1 MSDENIEKKFE
12 ELLNS
17 LSEEERKNLEQRLEG
32 LDERTRD
39 FFKTYVVI
47 AKEFE
52 EFEKQ
57 EKDTILEHLNQE
69 ELEKITKEEL
79 VLVLH
84 DVIWQACGE
93 DDGAVDSRAL
103 SAYAGAMR
111 LLARLGLLEI
121 ESEYGRRVI
130 GKLKAIETM
139 GNKEP

>member
-1 MSDENIEKKFE
+1 MRDENIEKKFE

-17 LSEEERKNLEQRLEG
+17 LSEEERKRLEQRLER

-52 EFEKQ
+52 EYREQ
-57 EKDTILEHLNQE
+57 EVKAILSHLNRE
-69 ELEKITKEEL
+69 ELEKVTKEEL
-79 VLVLH
+79 VLALH
-84 DVIWQACGE
+84 DVIWQACGD
-93 DDGAVDSRAL
+93 DDGSVDSRAI
-103 SAYAGAMR
+103 STYAEAMR

-130 GKLKAIETM
+130 GKLKTV
-139 GNKEP
+139 

>member
-1 MSDENIEKKFE
+1 MSGENIEKKFE

-57 EKDTILEHLNQE
+57 KKDTILEHLNQE

-103 SAYAGAMR
+103 STYAGAMR

-121 ESEYGRRVI
+121 ESEYGRRVV